1 MSPER
6 QSGRLA
12 AVIPAYDEAATIR
25 DVAERTLAQLAKV
38 IVVDDGSSDGT
49 ARELAGLP
57 VTLIR
62 NPRNLRQS
70 ASLWRGPAPPPPAP
84 PPPRAGPPAGGAAS
98 RSRPRKAPRRC

>member
-38 IVVDDGSSDGT
+38 IAVDDGWGDGP
-49 ARELAGLP
+49 ARDPPGLP
-57 VTLIR
+57 VTLTR
-62 NPRNLRQS
+62 TPRNLGKS
-70 ASLWRGPAPPPPAP
+70 ASLWRGIALALAEGAEAVLTLDADGQHRQEDT
-84 PPPRAGPPAGGAAS
+84 PRL
-98 RSRPRKAPRRC
+98 

>member
-62 NPRNLRQS
+62 NPRNLGKS
-70 ASLWRGPAPPPPAP
+70 ASLWRGIALGLA
-84 PPPRAGPPAGGAAS
+84 AGAAAGLALAPA
-98 RSRPRKAPRRC
+98 RAARPR